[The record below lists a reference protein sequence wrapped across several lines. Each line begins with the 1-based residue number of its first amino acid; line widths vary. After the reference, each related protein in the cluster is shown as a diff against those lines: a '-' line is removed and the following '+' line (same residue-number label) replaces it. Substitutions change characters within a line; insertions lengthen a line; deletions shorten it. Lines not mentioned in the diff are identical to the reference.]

1 MRQSPEPNDERTLQ
15 RRGLTL
21 LGVAGAAAA
30 GVLLVALTTPTH
42 DALHERVLFDTA
54 PASVAP
60 VAERLAALDDG
71 VAWSSV
77 AHAPE
82 HAQAAVAAYEH

>member
-1 MRQSPEPNDERTLQ
+1 MRHNPESHDERALQ

-30 GVLLVALTTPTH
+30 GVLLVALASPAH
-42 DALHERVLFDTA
+42 DGLAERMLLDTA
-54 PASVAP
+54 PAAATMP
-60 VAERLAALDDG
+60 AERLAALDDG
-71 VAWSSV
+71 LDWSRV
-77 AHAPE
+77 ERAGE